1 MDETSSTTKYFL
13 EMKTNELMI
22 KDWVRCDDVPCR
34 IWMVDWQYNLVR
46 CHHNGNEWTCGT
58 EEIAPI
64 ELSEKILLDSG
75 FEILHNSSI
84 SMKCFAS
91 NDKVDSFI
99 YLTFYKKGDGKITL
113 ERLYLERDTKTTTI
127 NTISINFVHELQHI
141 LRSCGLNE
149 IDDKIKVA

>member
-1 MDETSSTTKYFL
+1 
-13 EMKTNELMI
+13 MKTNELMI

-64 ELSEKILLDSG
+64 ELTDKILLDSG

-84 SMKCFAS
+84 SMKCFATIG
-91 NDKVDSFI
+91 KVDAFVTIKSF
-99 YLTFYKKGDGKITL
+99 FN
-113 ERLYLERDTKTTTI
+113 KT
-127 NTISINFVHELQHI
+127 V
-141 LRSCGLNE
+141 
-149 IDDKIKVA
+149 

>member
-1 MDETSSTTKYFL
+1 
-13 EMKTNELMI
+13 MKTNELMI

-34 IWMVDWQYNLVR
+34 IWMVDWQHNLVR
-46 CHHNGNEWTCGT
+46 CHHNGNERMCGT
-58 EEIAPI
+58 EETTPI
-64 ELSEKILLDSG
+64 ELNENILLDSG

-99 YLTFYKKGDGKITL
+99 YLTFYKKGDGKISL
-113 ERLYLERDTKTTTI
+113 ERIYLEKQAKTTTI

-149 IDDKIKVA
+149 IDDKIKV

>member
-1 MDETSSTTKYFL
+1 MV
-13 EMKTNELMI
+13 KTNELMI
-22 KDWVRCDDVPCR
+22 KDWVRYNAEPCR
-34 IWMVDWQYNLVR
+34 VWMVDWQYNLVR

-58 EEIAPI
+58 EEITPI

-84 SMKCFAS
+84 SMKCFATTS
-91 NDKVDSFI
+91 KVDAFV
-99 YLTFYKKGDGKITL
+99 YLTFYKRGEGKITL
-113 ERLYLERDTKTTTI
+113 ERIYLENESKTTTI

-149 IDDKIKVA
+149 IDDSIKV